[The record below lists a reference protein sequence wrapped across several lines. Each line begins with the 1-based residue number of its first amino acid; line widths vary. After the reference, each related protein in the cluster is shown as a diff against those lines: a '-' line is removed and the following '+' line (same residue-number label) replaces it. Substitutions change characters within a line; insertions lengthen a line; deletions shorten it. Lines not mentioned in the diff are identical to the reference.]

1 MNGKG
6 TKRESALTALLI
18 AEDRRLAD
26 MVTAA
31 VAEAREFEILSDL
44 RGYPQESTLE
54 IRLRQIQPN
63 VVLVDLAANPES
75 AAAVIRAVAKVEPP
89 IRVIGI
95 HYENN
100 PDVLIRSLRAGA
112 SEFLSAPFE
121 ASAQKEAATRL
132 RRLMEPEARN
142 PQEFGKLVVWSSAKP
157 GSGASTLAT
166 QCAFSLK
173 RLTGKRVLLIDM
185 DLLSGSIAFSL
196 KLTPTY
202 SLLDALERSD
212 QLDPGLWSAL
222 TVGTYGV
229 DVLPA
234 PDQASTEDFEF
245 GRVHEVFEYARMLY
259 DWIVV
264 DLPTVFYR
272 TSLFAFSEADQACLV
287 TTSELPSLH
296 LARRAVGMLTQ
307 LGYGKDRF
315 RMIVNRLNRKDDIS
329 VADMQ
334 KIFACPVYATLPNDY
349 HSLHKVVTRAEAL
362 TPDCELGRGI
372 QQIAG
377 RLAGLDNTDRKS
389 LSTLLDSKPVLSEG

>member
-1 MNGKG
+1 MNVRG

-18 AEDRRLAD
+18 AEDRELATR
-26 MVTAA
+26 VTAA
-31 VAEAREFEILSDL
+31 MSETREFEILSDL
-44 RGYPQESTLE
+44 RSYPQEHTLE

-63 VVLVDLAANPES
+63 VVLVDLATNPE
-75 AAAVIRAVAKVEPP
+75 AAAGLIRFVSKVEPP
-89 IRVIGI
+89 VRVIGL
-95 HYENN
+95 HWENN

-121 ASAQKEAATRL
+121 AEAQKEAASRI

-173 RLTGKRVLLIDM
+173 RLTGKRVLLMDM
-185 DLLSGSIAFSL
+185 DLFSGSIAFSL
-196 KLTPTY
+196 KLNPTY

-222 TVGTYGV
+222 TVSAYGV

-234 PDQASTEDFEF
+234 PDHAVNEDFEF
-245 GRVHEVFEYARMLY
+245 SRVHEVFEYARMLY

-272 TSLFAFSEADQACLV
+272 TSLFAFSEADQAYLV
-287 TTSELPSLH
+287 STSELPSLH

-315 RMIVNRLNRKDDIS
+315 QMIVNRLNKKADIS

-334 KIFACPVYATLPNDY
+334 KIFACPVYASLPNDY

-362 TPDCELGRGI
+362 PPDCELGRSI
-372 QQIAG
+372 EQIAG
-377 RLAGLDNTDRKS
+377 KLAGLTRADKKS
-389 LSTLLDSKPVLSEG
+389 SAALVESKPVLSEG

>member
-1 MNGKG
+1 MNVKG
-6 TKRESALTALLI
+6 TKREPALTALLI
-18 AEDRRLAD
+18 AEDRELASRAT
-26 MVTAA
+26 TAM
-31 VAEAREFEILSDL
+31 AETREFEILSDL
-44 RGYPQESTLE
+44 KSYPQEQTLE

-63 VVLVDLAANPES
+63 VVLVDLASNPES
-75 AAAVIRAVAKVEPP
+75 ASALIRFVSKVEPP
-89 IRVIGI
+89 VRVIGL
-95 HYENN
+95 HWENN

-121 ASAQKEAATRL
+121 AEAQKEAASRI

-166 QCAFSLK
+166 QCAFALK
-173 RLTGKRVLLIDM
+173 RLTGKRVLLMDM
-185 DLLSGSIAFSL
+185 DLFSGSIAFSL
-196 KLTPTY
+196 KLSPTY

-212 QLDPGLWSAL
+212 QLDPGLWSAF
-222 TVGTYGV
+222 TVSAYGV

-234 PDQASTEDFEF
+234 PDHAANEDFEF
-245 GRVHEVFEYARMLY
+245 SRVHDVFEYARMLY

-272 TSLFAFSEADQACLV
+272 TSLFAFSEADQAYLV
-287 TTSELPSLH
+287 STSELPSLH

-315 RMIVNRLNRKDDIS
+315 QMIVNRLNKKADIS
-329 VADMQ
+329 IADMQ
-334 KIFACPVYATLPNDY
+334 KIFACPVYASLPNDY

-362 TPDCELGRGI
+362 PPDCELGRSI
-372 QQIAG
+372 EQIAG
-377 RLAGLDNTDRKS
+377 KLAGLARADRKS
-389 LSTLLDSKPVLSEG
+389 SAALVESKPVLLEG